1 MLLFLVTWRTSLQIS
16 SKIPRICNL
25 NLLKRAAEIFRDPG
39 RDIIVDLKCTIFRRI
54 FRRGPRFLQFQQ
66 LRTIPRKH
74 GIVKL
79 KSFETT
85 DTLITDWRN
94 VTKRHLLAWINKFH
108 RNVVDSWA
116 DREPCQPFHEKFP
129 RIYSSKR
136 SSEIFTDG
144 KTGGRFRSNFYKVLL
159 AVRGDRNEYS
169 GKLGREKKLGLILHE
184 AITVRDK
191 NIRFDEIHAFTEKGH
206 GLWNIQERS
215 KTCPGG
221 RFKRT
226 IS

>member
-1 MLLFLVTWRTSLQIS
+1 MHDFSPNFSERPEIS
-16 SKIPRICNL
+16 PISTTADNPAKTRDCEIKILWNH
-25 NLLKRAAEIFRDPG
+25 G
-39 RDIIVDLKCTIFRRI
+39 YTYYT
-54 FRRGPRFLQFQQ
+54 RG
-66 LRTIPRKH
+66 
-74 GIVKL
+74 
-79 KSFETT
+79 
-85 DTLITDWRN
+85 WRN

-108 RNVVDSWA
+108 RNVVESWA

-159 AVRGDRNEYS
+159 AVREDRNEYS